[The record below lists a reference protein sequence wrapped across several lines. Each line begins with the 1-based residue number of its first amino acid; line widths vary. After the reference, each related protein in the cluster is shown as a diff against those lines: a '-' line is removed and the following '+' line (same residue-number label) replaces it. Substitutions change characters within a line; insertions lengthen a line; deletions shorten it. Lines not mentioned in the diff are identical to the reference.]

1 MHENWK
7 FHHVAVAVRDM
18 EKSIKFYETLGIG
31 PFPPLIGPS
40 GAALTGKTVR
50 GEPMDYQIDLRHAK
64 SGIGDLKFELIE
76 PLEGETPVK
85 EFLDQR
91 GEGIHHLAV
100 GVKDIKA
107 ELEKL
112 KAKGVPLVD
121 QEPRIGAGGHKIAFL
136 HPKATKILLE
146 LVEAGH

>member
-18 EKSIKFYETLGIG
+18 GKSIKFYETLGIG

-76 PLEGETPVK
+76 PLEGEIPAK
-85 EFLDQR
+85 EFLDQK
-91 GEGIHHLAV
+91 GEGIHHIGFTVDDIDKETARLAEKGFSAFQTGVSPSAKWAYYATGEV
-100 GVKDIKA
+100 GGVII
-107 ELEKL
+107 EL
-112 KAKGVPLVD
+112 
-121 QEPRIGAGGHKIAFL
+121 I
-136 HPKATKILLE
+136 E
-146 LVEAGH
+146 LI

>member
-1 MHENWK
+1 MHKNWK

-18 EKSIKFYETLGIG
+18 EKSIKFYETMGIG

-50 GEPMDYQIDLRHAK
+50 GEPMDYQIDLRHAE

-85 EFLDQR
+85 EFLDQK
-91 GEGIHHLAV
+91 GEGIHHIGFTVDDIDKETARMAEKGFAAFQTGVSPSAKWAYYATDKV
-100 GVKDIKA
+100 GGVII
-107 ELEKL
+107 EL
-112 KAKGVPLVD
+112 
-121 QEPRIGAGGHKIAFL
+121 I
-136 HPKATKILLE
+136 E
-146 LVEAGH
+146 LT